1 MYPVLYSIEQLNSA
15 IRELKRVNKRLLSNC
30 YLSQNELIKLISKGQ
45 IYFDYNEGNY
55 LTFWYQERNFFRIYF
70 WMTRLDSFSF
80 PDELIN
86 KFQYVCEI
94 YGDETDKKTETLVEM
109 SIERGFSQYSS
120 FHKWRFKG
128 VPEFSKIQC
137 DYYIDEKKTKGI
149 YEGIMSNFD
158 IYSDHIPLIDD
169 FQEFITESK
178 HIVLRNDHDEA
189 AAGIVING
197 NGRIKTEE
205 YVFVSEKY
213 RGRGLA
219 MVLHNLW
226 YRSLDKDTQLLVAWV
241 RDDNIPSIKL
251 HSRIGYQKL
260 GTIKVTLMSGL

>member
-1 MYPVLYSIEQLNSA
+1 M
-15 IRELKRVNKRLLSNC
+15 
-30 YLSQNELIKLISKGQ
+30 
-45 IYFDYNEGNY
+45 
-55 LTFWYQERNFFRIYF
+55 
-70 WMTRLDSFSF
+70 
-80 PDELIN
+80 
-86 KFQYVCEI
+86 
-94 YGDETDKKTETLVEM
+94 
-109 SIERGFSQYSS
+109 
-120 FHKWRFKG
+120 
-128 VPEFSKIQC
+128 
-137 DYYIDEKKTKGI
+137 
-149 YEGIMSNFD
+149 
-158 IYSDHIPLIDD
+158 IDD